1 MKLDLLYEVQA
12 PKPWPDKPYPYDQ
25 REAEQAAY
33 FEAIEQIKLADKL
46 GFGTVWVVEHHFRI
60 ERSHMPANGAFLAAL
75 SQITDQ
81 IRLGFGVTL
90 TPHKFRHPV
99 HTAETVATVDL
110 LSRGR
115 VEWGTG
121 RSIPHEQK
129 AFGIDPATSRD
140 SWREAIESV
149 VAMWEQEKFSW
160 DSEFMKFPELPSYEG
175 DTRSITPK
183 PYQDPHP
190 PAWMA
195 AVSPD
200 SVELAGRLG
209 LGMLSLTIMQPVDEL
224 AKRIAIYREAS
235 ANCTDP
241 ITRVKNNKAAPYT
254 LVHCVESM
262 EEAESYGVWDSVG
275 WWYDHMA
282 QFIIDW
288 ELPPNM
294 PQEQIEKAFPRLRDV
309 QAGKVDPKF
318 FNDQDMVIIG
328 EPEECL
334 EKLARYQEIGCDS
347 VICYMQF
354 GQLKHNEIM
363 ESIETLGKH
372 VIPMLEQRAD

>member
-1 MKLDLLYEVQA
+1 MRPSRPPTSRRSSRSSWPTSSASA
-12 PKPWPDKPYPYDQ
+12 PCGSSSTTSASSGRTCP
-25 REAEQAAY
+25 R
-33 FEAIEQIKLADKL
+33 
-46 GFGTVWVVEHHFRI
+46 TT
-60 ERSHMPANGAFLAAL
+60 SFLAAL

-129 AFGIDPATSRD
+129 AFGVDPATSRD

-160 DSEFMKFPELPSYEG
+160 DSEFMKFPEFPSYEG

-209 LGMLSLTIMQPVDEL
+209 LGMLSFTIMQPVDEL
-224 AKRIAIYREAS
+224 GEA
-235 ANCTDP
+235 DHDLP
-241 ITRVKNNKAAPYT
+241 R
-254 LVHCVESM
+254 
-262 EEAESYGVWDSVG
+262 SVG
-275 WWYDHMA
+275 ELHRPDHPRQEQQGGA
-282 QFIIDW
+282 VHARALRREHGGGASRTACGTRSAGGTTTW
-288 ELPPNM
+288 PSSSSTGSCRRTC
-294 PQEQIEKAFPRLRDV
+294 PQEEIEKALP
-309 QAGKVDPKF
+309 A
-318 FNDQDMVIIG
+318 
-328 EPEECL
+328 
-334 EKLARYQEIGCDS
+334 A
-347 VICYMQF
+347 
-354 GQLKHNEIM
+354 
-363 ESIETLGKH
+363 
-372 VIPMLEQRAD
+372 A

>member
-12 PKPWPDKPYPYDQ
+12 PKPWPDKPYPYNQ
-25 REAEQAAY
+25 REAEQAAW
-33 FEAIEQIKLADKL
+33 FEAIEQIKLADTL
-46 GFGTVWVVEHHFRI
+46 GFGTVWLVEHHFRI
-60 ERSHMPANGAFLAAL
+60 ERSHMPVNDVFLAAL
-75 SQITDQ
+75 SQVTDQ

-99 HTAETVATVDL
+99 RTAEAVAAVDL

-129 AFGIDPATSRD
+129 AFGVDPATSRD
-140 SWREAIESV
+140 SWREAIEAV

-160 DSEFMKFPELPSYEG
+160 DSPFMTFPEFPSYDG

-224 AKRIAIYREAS
+224 EKRIKIYREAS

-241 ITRVKNNKAAPYT
+241 LTRVKNNKAAPYT
-254 LVHCVESM
+254 LVHCAESM
-262 EEAESYGVWDSVG
+262 E
-275 WWYDHMA
+275 
-282 QFIIDW
+282 
-288 ELPPNM
+288 
-294 PQEQIEKAFPRLRDV
+294 
-309 QAGKVDPKF
+309 
-318 FNDQDMVIIG
+318 
-328 EPEECL
+328 
-334 EKLARYQEIGCDS
+334 
-347 VICYMQF
+347 
-354 GQLKHNEIM
+354 
-363 ESIETLGKH
+363 
-372 VIPMLEQRAD
+372 